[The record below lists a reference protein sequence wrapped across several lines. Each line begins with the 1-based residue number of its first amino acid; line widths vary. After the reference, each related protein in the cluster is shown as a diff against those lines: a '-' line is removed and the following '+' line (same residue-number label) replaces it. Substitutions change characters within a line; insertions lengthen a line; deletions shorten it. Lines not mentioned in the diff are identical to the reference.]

1 MESGGV
7 LTLAGNVDI
16 QNVNKGILVK
26 DSKSSVIVTQG
37 KIGVRGDYVIGVSN
51 GGTVTLN
58 DGVKVNGG
66 EIVFMGNGK
75 ANVSGGAGGATISL
89 ANGNSTGVIMQG
101 KGRGEVMNMTITGS
115 GSIGAD
121 VSGGVLEVMGNVTI
135 MGTTMGLR
143 VAGGECYYGGGVDSG
158 NGK

>member
-1 MESGGV
+1 M